1 MKQSYGL
8 QRTFTRFIREGIK
21 DTKVFGS
28 PMAVYEWLVREW
40 GRPLTGERQRQAWLA
55 AWAVS
60 IDHGMVKL

>member
-8 QRTFTRFIREGIK
+8 QKKFISFIRSGIK
-21 DTKVFGS
+21 DTRVFGS
-28 PMAVYEWLVREW
+28 PMAVYEWVVREW
-40 GRPLTGERQRQAWLA
+40 GRPLNDETQRQAWLA